1 VAATVALTS
10 ACGQAVPVGT
20 GAPTPTRAASAS
32 TPAST
37 PAANAAA
44 TPLTTA
50 AAAASVATPGA
61 TPAATAAAPIKSGG
75 VTLPTYL
82 PFTGGPKPD
91 IPAATTNLSDGY
103 FNYPAAPFKANP
115 GPPPGKAST
124 ITTYV
129 GAYYPPGT
137 TMDQNPAWQEVNR
150 QLNASVRMDP
160 TPLTETA
167 TKTAVMIAG
176 GGNDLPDLLSLG
188 MGITSINNLPQF
200 VEATCADLTTYLSG
214 DAIKAYPY
222 LAAIPTLS
230 WKWCVYNGKILAIPI
245 ARQAIYTV
253 VYKSSLVWD
262 NEIGAGVVPK
272 DAADFKKILQTLTR
286 PNDGRWGFGAIV
298 MSAGGNPWDV
308 GAFAKMFGAPNQYR
322 FESGK
327 LTHMW
332 ETDQFKAA
340 VDYTRDLVAAGVFNP
355 NCPNFTSVIPHEL
368 AMISGQSALGSHNM
382 NFYNSLWRRGLQQG
396 HPFVP
401 RTMPAFAADGA
412 SKPVFW
418 YGNRQVATVSI
429 RKATPERVQE
439 LLAILNWLASPFGSQ
454 EDELLS
460 FGIKDTDYALDDKAN
475 PVVNDRGVNDA
486 VNIPWRY
493 LSQRPFVI
501 YQPDLPNYTS
511 VFSQDEASLDPYGI
525 EDPTLGL
532 YSATKAVK
540 GAQLSMAMGDAL
552 NDIVAGRRPF
562 SDYDTAVKT
571 YLNNGGEQIRTE
583 LLQAL
588 AA

>member
-1 VAATVALTS
+1 MHRPPNARTLQRRVLLRHVGGVTASALLAS
-10 ACGQAVPVGT
+10 ACAPLVP
-20 GAPTPTRAASAS
+20 GAPGR
-32 TPAST
+32 
-37 PAANAAA
+37 
-44 TPLTTA
+44 
-50 AAAASVATPGA
+50 A
-61 TPAATAAAPIKSGG
+61 TPAATSAGTTTSAATRSGG
-75 VTLPTYL
+75 VTLPSYL

-91 IPAATTNLSDGY
+91 VPAGSPNLSDGY
-103 FNYPAAPFKANP
+103 FNYPAEPFKANP
-115 GPPPGKAST
+115 GSQPGKASQV
-124 ITTYV
+124 TTYV

-137 TMDQNPAWQEVNR
+137 PMDQNPAWQEVNR
-150 QLNASVRMDP
+150 QLNATVRMDP

-176 GGNDLPDLLSLG
+176 GGTDLPDLLSLG

-200 VEATCADLTTYLSG
+200 VEATCADLTAYLSS

-222 LAAIPTLS
+222 LAAIPTLA

-262 NEIGAGVVPK
+262 KEIGQGVAPK
-272 DAADFKKILQTLTR
+272 DATDFKKILQTLTH
-286 PNDGRWGFGAIV
+286 PNDGRWGYGAIV
-298 MSAGGNPWDV
+298 TSAGGNPWDV
-308 GAFAKMFGAPNQYR
+308 GAFAKIFGAPNQYR
-322 FESGK
+322 YESGK

-340 VDYTRDLVAAGVFNP
+340 VGYTRDLVASGVFNP

-368 AMISGQSALGSHNM
+368 ALISGQSVLGSHNM

-396 HPFVP
+396 NPFVP
-401 RTMPAFAADGA
+401 RTMPAFSADGS

-418 YGNRQVATVSI
+418 YGTRMVATVAI
-429 RKATPERVQE
+429 KKASQERVQE

-460 FGIKDTDYALDDKAN
+460 FGLKDTDYSLDDKGN
-475 PVVNDRGVNDA
+475 PVVNDRGVNEA
-486 VNIPWRY
+486 VDIPWRY

-501 YQPDLPNYTS
+501 YQPDLPNYTN

-532 YSATKAVK
+532 YSPTKAVK
-540 GAQLSMAMGDAL
+540 GAQLSMAMGDVL
-552 NDIVAGRRPF
+552 NDVVAGRRPLG
-562 SDYDTAVKT
+562 DYDTAVKD
-571 YLNNGGEQIRTE
+571 YLANGGEQIRTE